1 MSDNNYVD
9 VIQEEFTGDLDE
21 FDTSQPPPVVQEN
34 EGAEIALAR
43 IAYRDKAIDK
53 IKALRD
59 YKCQQAVEWA
69 NREIIKIEKQ
79 KQWHL
84 DSLKYFMEGIN
95 RSNPKVKSLSFP
107 SGKIGLRQTPQRIE
121 IDADFVP
128 SEHTD
133 DPFVVAKTTHVVA
146 KEDMKAHLKNTG
158 ELPDY
163 ASVVPGKKKFYYQPN
178 EEVSDGEQT

>member
-69 NREIIKIEKQ
+69 NREIIKIETIEMIRAS
-79 KQWHL
+79 
-84 DSLKYFMEGIN
+84 DNVSRYSSTYGIHN
-95 RSNPKVKSLSFP
+95 LMIINSSIILLA
-107 SGKIGLRQTPQRIE
+107 IL
-121 IDADFVP
+121 
-128 SEHTD
+128 
-133 DPFVVAKTTHVVA
+133 
-146 KEDMKAHLKNTG
+146 
-158 ELPDY
+158 
-163 ASVVPGKKKFYYQPN
+163 
-178 EEVSDGEQT
+178 